1 MALRRPK
8 HAFLSS
14 GSHLRRPKYA
24 FLSVGSAFKRPLGQV
39 LHGRGVKKGAKRHK
53 NIGGVSKNEQKGL
66 KIHPFLIILAL
77 WRPFGG
83 PNMHFYR
90 LGATSGGPNMHFYR
104 LGAPCGGPN
113 MHFYRLGGGGVT
125 QTILNKFDD
134 I

>member
-1 MALRRPK
+1 MRVQMVLSQWWGGRGGRVVGVNDLRK
-8 HAFLSS
+8 QM
-14 GSHLRRPKYA
+14 HLDCRIPW
-24 FLSVGSAFKRPLGQV
+24 GQV

-53 NIGGVSKNEQKGL
+53 NIGGVSKNEQKGS

-104 LGAPCGGPN
+104 LGV
-113 MHFYRLGGGGVT
+113 GGGGGY
-125 QTILNKFDD
+125 QIN